1 MSGENLMLPSARVPA
16 TLVWPSYRFQDIGEG
31 LYAAFRFRSYAG
43 AGTLDPDR
51 QVLKIDYDSSENP
64 DFLIRDILDELV
76 EVVPEV
82 YLGKVLL
89 RFSEHIRALGAYFA
103 LRPSGATSAQLP
115 QER

>member
-103 LRPSGATSAQLP
+103 LRPSGTPSAQLP